1 MKKLIIAFMCTGF
14 LFVYQ
19 AEAQDLTSKKGE
31 TILPEE
37 GDYALG
43 FDANPFLNYVGN
55 FLNQSGNTAPDADFV
70 SGSNLSIVGKMFKD
84 AQTAY
89 RGRVRLGFGN
99 TSRTFQVMDDANT
112 DEYVEDKITTSYTSI
127 SLGGGLEKRRG
138 NTRVQGLYGGEALV
152 NLNSFSRTA
161 EFGNEMANGGAT
173 SVTDFTSGT
182 TNFVNNR
189 TTSTSTGM
197 GIGVTVRGFAGIEI
211 FVFPKTSIAFEY
223 GWGVGFNTQGGGETE
238 NESWNSTEATTNT
251 TTGPKASSFGIDTDN
266 GSGRL
271 TILFHM

>member
-1 MKKLIIAFMCTGF
+1 MCTGF

-99 TSRTFQVMDDANT
+99 TSRTFQVMDDANP

-251 TTGPKASSFGIDTDN
+251 TTGPKTSMFGIDTDN

>member
-43 FDANPFLNYVGN
+43 FDADPFLNYVGN

-99 TSRTFQVMDDANT
+99 TSRTFQVMDDANP

-251 TTGPKASSFGIDTDN
+251 TTGPKTSMFGIDTDN